1 MGTSRNAHNALL
13 ARYFHEIRSYPR
25 LTREREVELAHHVEK
40 GCESC
45 RNQLVE
51 SNLSFVVKV
60 ASEYRNLGMPLEDL
74 LNEGNLGLI
83 EAASRFDAS
92 KGTKFITY
100 AIWWI
105 RKSILRA
112 LSERSTLV
120 RVPGYQMKRVREIR
134 DAESSLR
141 RQLGRKPDREEISSR
156 LRSDV
161 SKIDQVL
168 QFNMREV
175 SLEHRVGREKDQTIQ
190 DYLPDERSP
199 NAEDDMIQR
208 EDSCLVTEAVHEL
221 TEQEKSV
228 VRYRYGLSGDRAR
241 TLKEVGEL
249 MNISRE
255 RVRQIEVKAKGR
267 LRKIF
272 DERRSIKSPDKG
284 PVFVQPEATRRR
296 DH

>member
-1 MGTSRNAHNALL
+1 METSRNDHNTLL

-25 LTREREVELAHHVEK
+25 LSREREVTLARHVEK

-45 RNQLVE
+45 RNELIQ

-60 ASEYRNLGMPLEDL
+60 ASEYRNLGMPFEDL

-83 EAASRFDAS
+83 EAATRFDAS

-105 RKSILRA
+105 RKSVLKA

-120 RVPGYQMKRVREIR
+120 RVPSYQMKRVREIR
-134 DAESSLR
+134 EAETALR
-141 RQLGRKPDREEISSR
+141 GTLGRKPAREEISAR
-156 LRSDV
+156 LRSNV
-161 SKIDQVL
+161 TKIDQVL
-168 QFNMREV
+168 QFNLREV
-175 SLEHRVGREKDQTIQ
+175 SLEHKVGREKDQSIS
-190 DYLPDERSP
+190 DYLPDDRSP
-199 NAEDDMIQR
+199 NAEDEMIQR
-208 EDSCLVTEAVHEL
+208 EDTSLVAEAVREL
-221 TEQEKSV
+221 TDQEKSV
-228 VRYRYGLSGDRAR
+228 VRYRFGLSGDPAR

-255 RVRQIEVKAKGR
+255 RVRQIEVKAKQR

-272 DERRSIKSPDKG
+272 DDRRSIKSPDKG
-284 PVFVQPEATRRR
+284 PVFIQPNPGVEA
-296 DH
+296 H